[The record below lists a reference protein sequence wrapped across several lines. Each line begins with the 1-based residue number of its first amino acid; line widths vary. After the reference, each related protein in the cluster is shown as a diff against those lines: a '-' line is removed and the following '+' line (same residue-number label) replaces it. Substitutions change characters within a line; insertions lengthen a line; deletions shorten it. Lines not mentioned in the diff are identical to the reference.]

1 MEFLIVGVIVIVAG
15 YIFYSNIKNGASGD
29 CGCGNGCKGCD
40 HSCGN
45 EVPNENNNKI
55 K

>member
-15 YIFYSNIKNGASGD
+15 YIFYSSIKKQASGD

-40 HSCGN
+40 HSCDN
-45 EVPNENNNKI
+45 EPPNKKNNKI